1 MKRITG
7 ILTLITAFCVSFTGC
22 ENVPDGPRTVPASG
36 VVTLNGEPVEG
47 AAIVFIGD
55 NGEFSAHGISDS
67 EGEFSLDA
75 FEYKTGA
82 VPGGYKVVVTKT
94 VEITDES
101 GTNLKGEGA
110 LHAGEGAQL
119 GIRNDLPSKYQNP
132 NNGLSF
138 VIPDDGTLDLQ
149 IELVASN

>member
-1 MKRITG
+1 MKSFSG
-7 ILTLITAFCVSFTGC
+7 ILAIITLCSVAFTGC
-22 ENVPDGPRTVPASG
+22 ENVPEGPRTVPASG

-55 NGEFSAHGISDS
+55 SGEFSAHGMSDS
-67 EGEFSLDA
+67 QGQFSLDA

-101 GTNLKGEGA
+101 GAKLTGEGA
-110 LHAGEGAQL
+110 LHAGEGSQL

-138 VIPDDGTLDLQ
+138 IIPDDGTSDLQ
-149 IELVASN
+149 VELVASK